1 MQFSGKNSSRG
12 GRDLDQM
19 ATGKTYPTLDSA
31 IHLGNTFQVPNI
43 SVFEKVHPVSL
54 RITFSIE
61 KFTLFQF
68 FRLFNLNFSSVHVA
82 YSFYNSIIQALSSQS
97 IFTRNNFE
105 TNRHFLGF

>member
-1 MQFSGKNSSRG
+1 MLY
-12 GRDLDQM
+12 LDQM
-19 ATGKTYPTLDSA
+19 TMGKTQPTLDSA

-82 YSFYNSIIQALSSQS
+82 YSFYNSIIQALNSQLK
-97 IFTRNNFE
+97 ICFTRNFE